1 MTPLLLDPPPLVVG
15 PVLCCAPAAAEE
27 RVPPSNGA
35 SISPLLLA
43 ASQVQ
48 LDPGLS
54 AERILV
60 ASQPCSPLVPTGGP
74 HHCWLRATPI
84 GRYLR
89 GYMLYIQGRTVL
101 DPLEQCQGHGF
112 PLNPQGIPLLFPRR
126 RPLDPLWLPAIQD
139 FPLPLSFFILSS
151 CVSGRLAYPG
161 TTVAVYLTVKQPHH
175 DDNIPPFLPSCA
187 SPLQPP
193 SILCV
198 GPNPRRTSS
207 LVDTLSSLTSDS
219 V

>member
-112 PLNPQGIPLLFPRR
+112 PLNPQGIPLLFPPSPPP
-126 RPLDPLWLPAIQD
+126 RPSLTPESLQFKTFLF
-139 FPLPLSFFILSS
+139 FPLSLTFPR
-151 CVSGRLAYPG
+151 VSGG
-161 TTVAVYLTVKQPHH
+161 SS
-175 DDNIPPFLPSCA
+175 IPDLRYQVLISW
-187 SPLQPP
+187 
-193 SILCV
+193 
-198 GPNPRRTSS
+198 
-207 LVDTLSSLTSDS
+207 
-219 V
+219 